1 MQNPAGWPGATSPSL
16 AEGLSQEVR
25 SKDLSEKERE
35 RERGRQGKG
44 ERKWGRRKEAF
55 TKESC

>member
-1 MQNPAGWPGATSPSL
+1 MQNPAGGSGARSPSL

-25 SKDLSEKERE
+25 SKDLCERE
-35 RERGRQGKG
+35 RQGKG
-44 ERKWGRRKEAF
+44 ERKWGRRKESF